1 MAWRRLLVPALLL
14 LILIAAAL
22 YTTRKEPS
30 DDRPAAPTAG
40 RTQPAAAP
48 SPPPATPFKWNAGQR
63 RTYSLS
69 TVRTVRFRSAPG
81 ATEALSEDLRLAL
94 SASYSVTVLRAD
106 AYSVLAEVRL
116 GEPKLDLGSLD
127 AAERERMQGALLTP
141 FYLMMEPSGR
151 LRGLRLARGTQ
162 PVLRGFLKAVAASL
176 QYARAPGPSWTH
188 DEVDA
193 TGEYQARYQLAVD
206 GTRCDKSRLR
216 YTRVAAVQGLLPIES
231 LGGVGGELHITY
243 TLARTDDEAA
253 RVEALQGTDTLTV
266 DPGPGMPRVSSESQ
280 IALRLLRAEP
290 AGDLTEALQRA
301 EGPDY
306 EPSLLGVSDADPD
319 SARRAD
325 ERVVQGARFEDLL
338 TALRALPP
346 GDDGQERA
354 SLHMRLS
361 ALMRL
366 DPKAARKAQQVIA
379 QGAELSLSRTLVG
392 ALGGAGTGP
401 AQEALVQVGE
411 STSLSAEVRM
421 NAVAALG
428 LAEQPEEASAV
439 ALQRLASDP
448 DADVRSTALLAMGN
462 AALAQRQKGQGGE
475 AEQSI
480 DTILLRLQA
489 ATTEAEQTLCLEALG
504 NGGDPRALP
513 ALQSALRAPSV
524 AVRKAAAHALRFLPS
539 DGSGGNVDQLLT
551 EVLLR
556 DPAAEVR
563 KAALFAVSFRSL
575 LLYLPALQQL
585 VLGDPDGDV
594 RLDTVRLLGKA
605 LSSAGTQLVPGVL
618 STLRQVA
625 ERDKDANVR
634 QAAQDVIAPS
644 NRK

>member
-1 MAWRRLLVPALLL
+1 MAWRRLLAPALLL
-14 LILIAAAL
+14 LILVAAAL
-22 YTTRKEPS
+22 YLTRLEPPPPS
-30 DDRPAAPTAG
+30 GEAPAATAG
-40 RTQPAAAP
+40 RAQ
-48 SPPPATPFKWNAGQR
+48 PPAVPPRQNPFQWRTGQR

-81 ATEALSEDLRLAL
+81 STEPLSEDLRLAL
-94 SASYSVTVLRAD
+94 GASFSVTVLRAD
-106 AYSVLAEVRL
+106 AYSVLAEVQL
-116 GEPKLDLGSLD
+116 GEPRLDLGSLD
-127 AAERERMQGALLTP
+127 PAERERLQQALLAP

-176 QYARAPGPSWTH
+176 QYARAPGPSWTQ

-231 LGGVGGELHITY
+231 LGGVGGELHVTY

-266 DPGPGMPRVSSESQ
+266 DAGPGMPRISSESQ
-280 IALRLLRAEP
+280 TALRLLRTAP

-301 EGPDY
+301 EGPGY
-306 EPSLLGVSDADPD
+306 EPSLLGVSDVDPD

-325 ERVVQGARFEDLL
+325 ERTVQGARFEDLL
-338 TALRALPP
+338 AALRGLPP

-366 DPKAARKAQQVIA
+366 DAKAARKAQQVIA
-379 QGAELSLSRTLVG
+379 QGAELPLARTLVG

-428 LAEQPEEASAV
+428 LADQPEEASAV
-439 ALQRLASDP
+439 ALQRLARDP

-462 AALAQRQKGQGGE
+462 AALAQRRQGQAGE
-475 AEQSI
+475 AEQAI
-480 DTILLRLQA
+480 DEILARLQA
-489 ATTEAEQTLCLEALG
+489 AQTEDEQTLCLEALG
-504 NGGDPRALP
+504 NSGDARALP

-524 AVRKAAAHALRFLPS
+524 AVRKAATHALRFIPS
-539 DGSGGNVDQLLT
+539 DGSSGSVDQILT
-551 EVLLR
+551 EVLLH
-556 DPAAEVR
+556 DGAAEVR

-575 LLYLPALQQL
+575 LLYLPALQRL
-585 VLGDPDGDV
+585 VLSDGDAEV
-594 RLDTVRLLGKA
+594 RRETVYLLGKA
-605 LSSAGTQLVPGVL
+605 LGSAGTQIAPGVL

-625 ERDKDANVR
+625 ERDKDPNVR
-634 QAAQDVIAPS
+634 QAAQDLIAPG
-644 NRK
+644 KK

>member
-1 MAWRRLLVPALLL
+1 VPPRQNPFQWR
-14 LILIAAAL
+14 
-22 YTTRKEPS
+22 T
-30 DDRPAAPTAG
+30 
-40 RTQPAAAP
+40 
-48 SPPPATPFKWNAGQR
+48 GQR

-81 ATEALSEDLRLAL
+81 STEPLSEDLRLAL
-94 SASYSVTVLRAD
+94 GASFSVTVLRAD
-106 AYSVLAEVRL
+106 AYSVLAEVQL
-116 GEPKLDLGSLD
+116 GEPRLDLGSLD
-127 AAERERMQGALLTP
+127 PAERERLQQALLAP

-176 QYARAPGPSWTH
+176 QYARAPGPSWTQ

-231 LGGVGGELHITY
+231 LGGVGGELHVTY

-266 DPGPGMPRVSSESQ
+266 DAGPGMPRISSESQ
-280 IALRLLRAEP
+280 TALRLLRTAP

-301 EGPDY
+301 EGPGY
-306 EPSLLGVSDADPD
+306 EPSLLGVSDVDPD

-325 ERVVQGARFEDLL
+325 ERTVQGARFEDLL
-338 TALRALPP
+338 AALRGLPP

-366 DPKAARKAQQVIA
+366 DAKAARKAQQVIA
-379 QGAELSLSRTLVG
+379 QGAELPLARTLVG

-428 LAEQPEEASAV
+428 LADQPEEASAV
-439 ALQRLASDP
+439 ALQRLARDP

-462 AALAQRQKGQGGE
+462 AALAQRRQGQAGE
-475 AEQSI
+475 AEQAI
-480 DTILLRLQA
+480 DEILARLQA
-489 ATTEAEQTLCLEALG
+489 AQTEDEQTLCLEALG
-504 NGGDPRALP
+504 NSGDARALP

-524 AVRKAAAHALRFLPS
+524 AVRKAATHALRFIPS
-539 DGSGGNVDQLLT
+539 DGSSGSVDQILT
-551 EVLLR
+551 EVLLH
-556 DPAAEVR
+556 DGAAEVR

-575 LLYLPALQQL
+575 LLYLPALQRL
-585 VLGDPDGDV
+585 VLSDGDAEV
-594 RLDTVRLLGKA
+594 RRETVYLLGKA
-605 LSSAGTQLVPGVL
+605 LGSAGTQIAPGVL

-625 ERDKDANVR
+625 ERDKDPNVR
-634 QAAQDVIAPS
+634 QAAQDLIAPG
-644 NRK
+644 KK